1 MAETAF
7 EVAYREET
15 IAGFEQGQSYLRS
28 TVTTQ
33 AVIKG
38 NQARF
43 LVADTGGATAVTRGT
58 NGMIP
63 SRTDNLTTSTATL
76 VEWHDKPRK
85 TSFNI
90 FASQGDG
97 KQIMQNGTIKVMNR
111 KIDSDIITTLATA
124 TQYAGTTALP
134 AQLSTFAF
142 CRALLGNNDVDTTDV
157 DNMFFVM
164 TPAFEAYMMQT
175 PEWSSKDYVEMRV
188 MGGPVMRY
196 LRFGGF
202 NCILNGNLP
211 NKGTSS
217 EICYAYHRSAIGHAA
232 NTGEMMVKVGYND
245 EDDYSWA
252 RTSMFMGGALLQ
264 NAGVVKVRHDGSGFA
279 ATA

>member
-1 MAETAF
+1 MADTAF
-7 EVAYREET
+7 QIQYRNET

-28 TVTTQ
+28 TVTTE

-43 LVADTGGATAVTRGT
+43 LVADTGGATAVTRGV

-63 SRTDNLTTSTATL
+63 SRTDNLTTATATL

-85 TSFNI
+85 TGFNI

-97 KQIMQNGTIKVMNR
+97 KRIMQDGTIKVMNR

-124 TQYAGTTALP
+124 TQFAGVTALP
-134 AQLSTFAF
+134 ASLSTFAF
-142 CRALLGNNDVDTTDV
+142 CRALLGNNDVDTTDI

-164 TPAFEAYMMQT
+164 SPAFEAYMMQT
-175 PEWSSKDYVEMRV
+175 PEWSSRDYVDLRV
-188 MGGPVMRY
+188 MNGPVLRF

-202 NCILNGNLP
+202 NCIVNGNIP
-211 NKGTSS
+211 SKGTTS
-217 EICYAYHRSAIGHAA
+217 EVCFAYHRSAIGHAA
-232 NTGEMMVKVGYND
+232 NTGEMTSEVGYD
-245 EDDYSWA
+245 REDDYSWA
-252 RTSMFMGGALLQ
+252 RTSMYMGGALLQ
-264 NAGVVKVRHDGSGFA
+264 NAGVVKVRHDGSAFA